1 MKSAGKVALLNLPQ
15 VDLVPG
21 KKRPVLIL
29 AEIPGQHD
37 DWLVCMIS
45 TQLHQAVADFDEII
59 AMEEED
65 FLASGLKIDSVIRV
79 GRLAVVSGS
88 LLTGAIGNV
97 GADRLHR
104 IKAKLAR
111 WIGA

>member
-45 TQLHQAVADFDEII
+45 TQLHQAVA
-59 AMEEED
+59 
-65 FLASGLKIDSVIRV
+65 
-79 GRLAVVSGS
+79 VVSGS